1 MPVEATREEYV
12 TKGEQE
18 TRELASR
25 LALRLAPGDLVTLR
39 GRLGAGKTTWV
50 QGVARALGIEEVA
63 SPTFVL
69 IVEHEG
75 RVPLLHMDAYRL
87 EDGCFDAIRD
97 AGVFDF
103 LDRDDA
109 VKLVEWPERIEEWLP
124 MPRLSVEIEPGSADD
139 ERRIIIQMRQD

>member
-1 MPVEATREEYV
+1 MSVEWMREEQV
-12 TKGEQE
+12 SKGADE
-18 TRELASR
+18 TREMASR
-25 LALRLAPGDLVTLR
+25 LASVLCAGDLVTLR
-39 GRLGAGKTTWV
+39 GPLGAGKTTWA
-50 QGVARALGIEEVA
+50 QGMARALGVDAIA

-69 IVEHEG
+69 IAEHEG

-87 EDGCFDAIRD
+87 EDQCFDAIRD

-124 MPRLSVEIEPGSADD
+124 APRFAIEIEHGATDD
-139 ERRIIIQMRQD
+139 ERRIVIQTRQD